1 MEMNLQPLAS
11 ACFVTGQPFVEGQ
24 RVASFLVRSTQSTEV
39 TRYDVLES
47 ALGSYQA
54 PGFVACSWVQA
65 FKPRKHEGNSDRAMK
80 LTAESLFVTLADP
93 MTDPTPDNTRLLQF
107 LALMLERKKILRPK
121 GLNHDGSK
129 NVYEHAKSKQLFEVA
144 VGELSPQFFLQVQA
158 QLSVLV
164 GSGPAPAGAAA
175 PVAASVPAE
184 AQAS

>member
-11 ACFVTGQPFVEGQ
+11 ACFVTGQPFVEGA
-24 RVASFLVRSTQSTEV
+24 RVGSFLVRSAQSTEV

-65 FKPRKHEGNSDRAMK
+65 YKPRKNQGNPDRAMK

-93 MTDPTPDNTRLLQF
+93 MTDPTPENTRLLQF
-107 LALMLERKKILRPK
+107 LALMLERKKLLRPK
-121 GLNHDGSK
+121 GLNHDHTK

-144 VGELSPQFFLQVQA
+144 VGELDPQFFLQVQA

-164 GSGPAPAGAAA
+164 GPGPAPAQA
-175 PVAASVPAE
+175 PASVPAE
-184 AQAS
+184 TPAPASAS

>member
-54 PGFVACSWVQA
+54 PGFVACSWMQA

-107 LALMLERKKILRPK
+107 LVPGPIDAFHRPRYAH
-121 GLNHDGSK
+121 LHPAIREIPACLHPRVCRELDNLVSARIGSK
-129 NVYEHAKSKQLFEVA
+129 E
-144 VGELSPQFFLQVQA
+144 QA
-158 QLSVLV
+158 SIGQEEPECQCAIC
-164 GSGPAPAGAAA
+164 GA
-175 PVAASVPAE
+175 PVCAHRRRRYKT
-184 AQAS
+184 